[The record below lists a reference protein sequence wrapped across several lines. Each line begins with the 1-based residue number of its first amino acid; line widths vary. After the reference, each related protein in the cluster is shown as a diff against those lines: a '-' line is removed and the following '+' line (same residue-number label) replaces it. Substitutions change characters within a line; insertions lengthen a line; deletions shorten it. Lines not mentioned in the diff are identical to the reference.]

1 MTLGSELSLIKAHK
15 DCEDS
20 RDGLVTAEQN
30 LVTSEI
36 AIRTTCLDLGDLLLV
51 ETQLAVDADD
61 VLTDRQ
67 ARHAEL

>member
-1 MTLGSELSLIKAHK
+1 MTLSLTLVQYGQ
-15 DCEDS
+15 DS
-20 RDGLVTAEQN
+20 RGGLVAAQQD
-30 LVTSEI
+30 LVASKI

-51 ETQLAVDADD
+51 ETQLAVNADD